1 MSGSAGG
8 APLVVFYDPIPGEWA
23 YDIERSVFDPL
34 GIELRVPADADEAD
48 RLIVDADVVI
58 VTGVG
63 RLSAASIATLRDPAG
78 LLCYSIGMNQV
89 DGAAAAARG
98 IPVRNVAGYC
108 ADEVADHAMTL
119 LLAIWR
125 HLVPLH
131 SLLVTDGW
139 RGSQTS
145 VHVGAIRRIK
155 GKTLGILGAG
165 RIGQKVGDRARGFGL
180 RTIASDPYAPGTTDL
195 PVVPLHEMLAQ
206 ADAVVVCAALTP
218 ESRHTLSADAL
229 SRIKPG
235 TLFVNVARGGL
246 VDEVALAAALQD
258 GRVAYAGLD
267 VRDPEPPDPT
277 DDLLSGLPNVI
288 RTPHIAASS
297 QEAVDDLHQQ
307 AAEICVELL
316 RAADRLPSG

>member
-1 MSGSAGG
+1 MSGGTGG
-8 APLVVFYDPIPGEWA
+8 APLVVFYDPIPGAWA

-34 GIELRVPADADEAD
+34 GIGLRIPADADEAA

-63 RLSAASIATLRDPAG
+63 RLSAESIATLRDPAG
-78 LLCYSIGMNQV
+78 LLCYSIGMDQV

-108 ADEVADHAMTL
+108 ADEVADHALTL
-119 LLAIWR
+119 LLAVWR

-131 SLLVTDGW
+131 TLLATEGW
-139 RGSQTS
+139 RGAQTS
-145 VHVGAIRRIK
+145 EHVGAIRRIK

-165 RIGQKVGDRARGFGL
+165 RIGRKVGDRARGFGL
-180 RTIASDPYAPGTTDL
+180 RTIASDPYAPGTADL
-195 PVVPLHEMLAQ
+195 PVVALHEMLAQ
-206 ADAVVVCAALTP
+206 ADAIVVCAALTP
-218 ESRHTLSADAL
+218 ESRHTLDAEAL
-229 SRIKPG
+229 SHVKPG

-246 VDEVALAAALQD
+246 VDEVALAAALGD
-258 GRVAYAGLD
+258 GRITWAGLD
-267 VRDPEPPDPT
+267 VRDPEPPDPA
-277 DDLLSGLPNVI
+277 DDLLAGLPNVI
-288 RTPHIAASS
+288 ATPHIAASS

-316 RAADRLPSG
+316 RAAGRLPAG